1 MKLKPESEPYS
12 EKYLFK
18 SEIVHDMICSRLM
31 KFSPIR
37 KKKNGRT
44 VLSIPLYSWILLS
57 GQHYIAL
64 HQYIKAEPQ
73 CKLYPVLLISTA
85 CAEVDASARMVVV
98 LFIEHR
104 LSENLFCGFNGRI
117 SHVFPWVSEEG

>member
-18 SEIVHDMICSRLM
+18 SEIVHDLFEVDKI
-31 KFSPIR
+31 FSDQ
-37 KKKNGRT
+37 KKKKMA
-44 VLSIPLYSWILLS
+44 
-57 GQHYIAL
+57 GQYCRSHCIRGFCCLGNIAL

-117 SHVFPWVSEEG
+117 SQKH

>member
-37 KKKNGRT
+37 KKKWQDST
-44 VLSIPLYSWILLS
+44 VDPTVFVDFVVW
-57 GQHYIAL
+57 ATL
-64 HQYIKAEPQ
+64 H
-73 CKLYPVLLISTA
+73 CISTLK
-85 CAEVDASARMVVV
+85 R
-98 LFIEHR
+98 
-104 LSENLFCGFNGRI
+104 NLNANYILCCSFPQ
-117 SHVFPWVSEEG
+117 HVQK

>member
-18 SEIVHDMICSRLM
+18 SEIVHDLFEVDEI
-31 KFSPIR
+31 FSDQ

-57 GQHYIAL
+57 GQHCIASV
-64 HQYIKAEPQ
+64 H
-73 CKLYPVLLISTA
+73 
-85 CAEVDASARMVVV
+85 
-98 LFIEHR
+98 
-104 LSENLFCGFNGRI
+104 
-117 SHVFPWVSEEG
+117 

>member
-37 KKKNGRT
+37 KKKMA
-44 VLSIPLYSWILLS
+44 
-57 GQHYIAL
+57 GQYCRSHCIRGFCCLGNIAL

-98 LFIEHR
+98 LFIKHR